1 MKRFKSII
9 NTNKESFK
17 ENLSEMQ
24 HLIAELNKNLELAKV
39 EGTEES
45 IKKARNNKKF
55 LSRERIKLL
64 LDIDSPFIELMPLA
78 GLMHTDGFGPG
89 GTTVAGLGYV
99 NERLCIINSN
109 IGTRKAGTVD
119 YATSLKIKRLGDIA
133 LENELPTINLVE
145 SGGANLPDQDR
156 VFNNY
161 GEIFNKMSTR
171 SKLGIPTISVVF
183 GNATAGGAYVPG
195 MSDYTVFQKN
205 TAKVFL
211 AGPPLVK
218 MATNENTNDEELG
231 GALMHSRISGVAD
244 FLAEDEN
251 EAITIARDIVKNL
264 KINENKNET
273 GKVLPPKYKIDE
285 LLGIIPVNLKKS
297 FDVREVIVRIVD
309 NSDFFEFK
317 ENYGISIVCC
327 WANINGYPLGIIA
340 NNGVIFEEAA
350 QKSTQFIQL
359 ANKLN
364 KPILFIH
371 NTTGFMVGKKFEQN
385 GMINSGSQ
393 MIHAVA
399 GSSVPHISLLI
410 GNSYGAGNY
419 AMCGR
424 SFKPRFLFSYPNS
437 KCGVMGAEQLSG
449 VMDII
454 KRQSALKRNIKVDE
468 RAFKKQKEAIKKDAQ
483 MKASVWHATTEVWDD
498 GVINPLD
505 SRKYLGMALAAVN
518 NSSYKG
524 SDKFGVFRM

>member
-1 MKRFKSII
+1 M
-9 NTNKESFK
+9 
-17 ENLSEMQ
+17 
-24 HLIAELNKNLELAKV
+24 
-39 EGTEES
+39 
-45 IKKARNNKKF
+45 
-55 LSRERIKLL
+55 
-64 LDIDSPFIELMPLA
+64 
-78 GLMHTDGFGPG
+78 
-89 GTTVAGLGYV
+89 
-99 NERLCIINSN
+99 
-109 IGTRKAGTVD
+109 
-119 YATSLKIKRLGDIA
+119 
-133 LENELPTINLVE
+133 E

-156 VFNNY
+156 GFNNY

-218 MATNENTNDEELG
+218 MASNENTNDEELG

-327 WANINGYPLGIIA
+327 WASICLLYTSP
-340 NNGVIFEEAA
+340 
-350 QKSTQFIQL
+350 
-359 ANKLN
+359 
-364 KPILFIH
+364 
-371 NTTGFMVGKKFEQN
+371 
-385 GMINSGSQ
+385 SQ
-393 MIHAVA
+393 R
-399 GSSVPHISLLI
+399 
-410 GNSYGAGNY
+410 Y
-419 AMCGR
+419 
-424 SFKPRFLFSYPNS
+424 
-437 KCGVMGAEQLSG
+437 
-449 VMDII
+449 
-454 KRQSALKRNIKVDE
+454 
-468 RAFKKQKEAIKKDAQ
+468 
-483 MKASVWHATTEVWDD
+483 
-498 GVINPLD
+498 
-505 SRKYLGMALAAVN
+505 
-518 NSSYKG
+518 
-524 SDKFGVFRM
+524 

>member
-1 MKRFKSII
+1 
-9 NTNKESFK
+9 
-17 ENLSEMQ
+17 
-24 HLIAELNKNLELAKV
+24 
-39 EGTEES
+39 
-45 IKKARNNKKF
+45 
-55 LSRERIKLL
+55 
-64 LDIDSPFIELMPLA
+64 
-78 GLMHTDGFGPG
+78 
-89 GTTVAGLGYV
+89 
-99 NERLCIINSN
+99 
-109 IGTRKAGTVD
+109 
-119 YATSLKIKRLGDIA
+119 
-133 LENELPTINLVE
+133 
-145 SGGANLPDQDR
+145 
-156 VFNNY
+156 
-161 GEIFNKMSTR
+161 
-171 SKLGIPTISVVF
+171 
-183 GNATAGGAYVPG
+183 
-195 MSDYTVFQKN
+195 
-205 TAKVFL
+205 
-211 AGPPLVK
+211 

-327 WANINGYPLGIIA
+327 WANINGYTLGIIA

-468 RAFKKQKEAIKKDAQ
+468 KAFKKQKEAIKKDAQ
-483 MKASVWHATTEVWDD
+483 MKASVWHATSEVWDD

-505 SRKYLGMALAAVN
+505 TRKYLGMALAAVN

>member
-1 MKRFKSII
+1 
-9 NTNKESFK
+9 
-17 ENLSEMQ
+17 
-24 HLIAELNKNLELAKV
+24 
-39 EGTEES
+39 
-45 IKKARNNKKF
+45 
-55 LSRERIKLL
+55 
-64 LDIDSPFIELMPLA
+64 
-78 GLMHTDGFGPG
+78 
-89 GTTVAGLGYV
+89 
-99 NERLCIINSN
+99 
-109 IGTRKAGTVD
+109 
-119 YATSLKIKRLGDIA
+119 
-133 LENELPTINLVE
+133 VE

-231 GALMHSRISGVAD
+231 GALMHSRISGDAD

-327 WANINGYPLGIIA
+327 WASINGYPLGIIA

-505 SRKYLGMALAAVN
+505 TRKYLGMALAAVN

>member
-1 MKRFKSII
+1 
-9 NTNKESFK
+9 
-17 ENLSEMQ
+17 
-24 HLIAELNKNLELAKV
+24 
-39 EGTEES
+39 
-45 IKKARNNKKF
+45 
-55 LSRERIKLL
+55 
-64 LDIDSPFIELMPLA
+64 MPLA

-119 YATSLKIKRLGDIA
+119 YATCLKIKRLGDIA

-285 LLGIIPVNLKKS
+285 LLGIIPVNLKNS
-297 FDVREVIVRIVD
+297 FDEREVIVRIVD

-327 WANINGYPLGIIA
+327 WASINGYPLGIIA

-505 SRKYLGMALAAVN
+505 TRKYLGMALAAVN

>member
-1 MKRFKSII
+1 
-9 NTNKESFK
+9 
-17 ENLSEMQ
+17 
-24 HLIAELNKNLELAKV
+24 
-39 EGTEES
+39 
-45 IKKARNNKKF
+45 
-55 LSRERIKLL
+55 
-64 LDIDSPFIELMPLA
+64 MPLA

-119 YATSLKIKRLGDIA
+119 YATCLKIKRLGDIA

-327 WANINGYPLGIIA
+327 WASINGYPLGIIA

-505 SRKYLGMALAAVN
+505 TRKYLGMALAAVN

>member
-1 MKRFKSII
+1 M
-9 NTNKESFK
+9 
-17 ENLSEMQ
+17 
-24 HLIAELNKNLELAKV
+24 
-39 EGTEES
+39 
-45 IKKARNNKKF
+45 
-55 LSRERIKLL
+55 
-64 LDIDSPFIELMPLA
+64 
-78 GLMHTDGFGPG
+78 
-89 GTTVAGLGYV
+89 
-99 NERLCIINSN
+99 
-109 IGTRKAGTVD
+109 
-119 YATSLKIKRLGDIA
+119 
-133 LENELPTINLVE
+133 E

-161 GEIFNKMSTR
+161 GEIFNNMSTR

-309 NSDFFEFK
+309 NSEFFEFK

-327 WANINGYPLGIIA
+327 WANIDGYPLGIIA

-385 GMINSGSQ
+385 GMINCGSQ

-454 KRQSALKRNIKVDE
+454 RRQSALKRNIKVDE
-468 RAFKKQKEAIKKDAQ
+468 KTFKKQKEAIKKDAQ

-498 GVINPLD
+498 GVINPID
-505 SRKYLGMALAAVN
+505 TRKYLGMALAAVN
-518 NSSYKG
+518 NSSYNG

>member
-1 MKRFKSII
+1 
-9 NTNKESFK
+9 
-17 ENLSEMQ
+17 
-24 HLIAELNKNLELAKV
+24 
-39 EGTEES
+39 
-45 IKKARNNKKF
+45 
-55 LSRERIKLL
+55 
-64 LDIDSPFIELMPLA
+64 
-78 GLMHTDGFGPG
+78 MHTDGFGPG

-119 YATSLKIKRLGDIA
+119 YATCLKIKRLGDIA

-327 WANINGYPLGIIA
+327 WASINGYPLGIIA

-505 SRKYLGMALAAVN
+505 TRKYLGMALAAVN